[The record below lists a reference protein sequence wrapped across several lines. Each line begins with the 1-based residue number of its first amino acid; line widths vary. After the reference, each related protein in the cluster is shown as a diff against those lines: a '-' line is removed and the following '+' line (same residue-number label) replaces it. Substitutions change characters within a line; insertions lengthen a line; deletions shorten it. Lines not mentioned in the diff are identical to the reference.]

1 MTDLSKNLMNRMK
14 TNTKIVSFFVALL
27 LFTSSS
33 IPAKAQSTASNVVG
47 KAVGYAAIGYFLYNA
62 IASHKSNTPH
72 KKYTPGEE
80 FPASGYTLKSVMPT
94 NVNSCTINKFEDN
107 DSIYYMKVVLPYNRE
122 NSFFFMFLDKFNTNV
137 ILENTLNKENGSRMQ
152 RMTWLKNFL
161 TRTKVTEVDR
171 KGNDYWVYYK
181 QKTVFTQNNPD
192 AIPDPLVA
200 GMGTLPFNYERAI
213 EAVQEQKDRRNQWLY
228 IGAVFLLMKQIGFR
242 TSNHK
247 YYYDGDYYNTWEEM
261 DLRKR
266 QNGDE

>member
-1 MTDLSKNLMNRMK
+1 MK

-80 FPASGYTLKSVMPT
+80 FPTGGYTLKSVMPT
-94 NVNSCTINKFEDN
+94 DVNSCTINKFEDN

-152 RMTWLKNFL
+152 RMAWLKNFL

-228 IGAVFLLMKQIGFR
+228 IGAVFLLMKQIGFG
-242 TSNHK
+242 TPDHK
-247 YYYDGDYYNTWEEM
+247 YHFNGRTFNTWDEM
-261 DLRKR
+261 DIYK
-266 QNGDE
+266 QDNGYE

>member
-1 MTDLSKNLMNRMK
+1 MK
-14 TNTKIVSFFVALL
+14 TKTKLILIILL
-27 LFTSSS
+27 LISSS
-33 IPAKAQSTASNVVG
+33 LSVKAQSKANDIAG

-94 NVNSCTINKFEDN
+94 DVNSCTINKFEDN

-161 TRTKVTEVDR
+161 THTKVTEVDR

-228 IGAVFLLMKQIGFR
+228 IGAVFLLMKQIGFG
-242 TSNHK
+242 TPDHK
-247 YYYDGDYYNTWEEM
+247 YHFNGRTFNTWDEM
-261 DLRKR
+261 DIYK
-266 QNGDE
+266 QDNGYE

>member
-1 MTDLSKNLMNRMK
+1 MK
-14 TNTKIVSFFVALL
+14 TKTKLILIILL
-27 LFTSSS
+27 LISSS
-33 IPAKAQSTASNVVG
+33 LSVKAQNKANDIAG

-62 IASHKSNTPH
+62 IASHKYNTPH
-72 KKYTPGEE
+72 KKYTPGED
-80 FPASGYTLKSVMPT
+80 FPASGYTLKSVIP
-94 NVNSCTINKFEDN
+94 NDVNSCTINKFEDN

-122 NSFFFMFLDKFNTNV
+122 NSFFFMFLDKFNTDV

-228 IGAVFLLMKQIGFR
+228 IGAVFLLMKQIGFG
-242 TSNHK
+242 TPDHK
-247 YYYDGDYYNTWEEM
+247 YHFNGRTFNTWDEM
-261 DLRKR
+261 DIYK
-266 QNGDE
+266 QDNGYE

>member
-1 MTDLSKNLMNRMK
+1 MK
-14 TNTKIVSFFVALL
+14 TKTKLILIILL
-27 LFTSSS
+27 LISSS
-33 IPAKAQSTASNVVG
+33 LSVKAQNKANDIAG

-80 FPASGYTLKSVMPT
+80 FPTGGYTLKSVMPT
-94 NVNSCTINKFEDN
+94 DVNSCTINKFEDN

-152 RMTWLKNFL
+152 RMAWLKNFL

-228 IGAVFLLMKQIGFR
+228 IGAVFLLMKQIGYGTPDRKYHFNGR
-242 TSNHK
+242 TF
-247 YYYDGDYYNTWEEM
+247 NTWDEM
-261 DLRKR
+261 DIYK
-266 QNGDE
+266 QDNGYE